1 MIAQWIRSF
10 EMQQVPLNFFL
21 SFYKW
26 IVVNEKYSWML
37 SHRKSELNDW
47 EKCRLHTKSFEMYVF
62 TFKLSLR
69 LIVMD
74 IIGSSI
80 HSHRFKNAKCK
91 VQMYTFWNTPERIWN
106 ERHLCTL
113 HSPNTIYRCAPHFIC
128 KARPLQIGTSSRVDH
143 VAWSYLSSLKF
154 SSFNVVMGYGFSEM
168 YDILGIIRI
177 EVRSVPFGFVIIYTI
192 WPTDSWTVCRHIVFL
207 CSYF

>member
-91 VQMYTFWNTPERIWN
+91 VLCHVYFLKHSGKNMKWTSFVHTSFTKYNIQVCTAF
-106 ERHLCTL
+106 HLQ
-113 HSPNTIYRCAPHFIC
+113 SS
-128 KARPLQIGTSSRVDH
+128 TSSDRNQFTR
-143 VAWSYLSSLKF
+143 WSRCL
-154 SSFNVVMGYGFSEM
+154 
-168 YDILGIIRI
+168 
-177 EVRSVPFGFVIIYTI
+177 VI
-192 WPTDSWTVCRHIVFL
+192 S
-207 CSYF
+207 

>member
-91 VQMYTFWNTPERIWN
+91 VLTVMYTFWNTPERIWN

-113 HSPNTIYRCAPHFIC
+113 HSPNTIQVCTAFH
-128 KARPLQIGTSSRVDH
+128 LQSSTSSDGNQFTR
-143 VAWSYLSSLKF
+143 WSRCL
-154 SSFNVVMGYGFSEM
+154 
-168 YDILGIIRI
+168 
-177 EVRSVPFGFVIIYTI
+177 VI
-192 WPTDSWTVCRHIVFL
+192 S
-207 CSYF
+207 